1 MKTKVIKIGSSRGIK
16 IPSTILDRCGV
27 RNEVEFEI
35 IKSKIIIKSAAR
47 IRENWDIAFQKMSKN
62 QDDVL
67 FDNQLIINQTTWD
80 EEEWEW

>member
-16 IPSTILDRCGV
+16 IPSTILDRCGL

-35 IKSKIIIKSAAR
+35 IEDKIIIQSAHK
-47 IRENWDIAFQKMSKN
+47 IRENWEIAFQKMAKN

-67 FDNQLIINQTTWD
+67 FDKHINQTTWD